1 MRQLVATREG
11 QLALMGWTCVV
22 VAVLVGGTASGVALL
37 AAVPLLVLAALR
49 GRAERTGPDRTAW
62 SVGLL
67 AIALVCAVVGAL
79 ELTA

>member
-1 MRQLVATREG
+1 MRQLVSTREG
-11 QLALMGWTCVV
+11 QLALAGWFCVV
-22 VAVLVGGTASGVALL
+22 VGVLVGGRASGVALL

-67 AIALVCAVVGAL
+67 VLAAICALVGAL
-79 ELTA
+79 ELS